1 MDGDMY
7 DAGQRSARR
16 GILMMAIG
24 ALSVDPAMSG
34 QRLLR
39 ILAKDI
45 DERGELS
52 EDCKATL
59 QDLGV
64 ELE

>member
-1 MDGDMY
+1 MDGDAY
-7 DAGQRSARR
+7 DAGQQAARR
-16 GILMMAIG
+16 GVLMMAIG

-39 ILAKDI
+39 ILAQDI
-45 DERGELS
+45 DERGELPVS
-52 EDCKATL
+52 YKEAL
-59 QDLGV
+59 QKLGI